1 MRFPRCHS
9 TAVKIFALLALAELN
24 LSGCASDAAFLR
36 PDGAAPDPKQLE
48 SDASDCREILPA
60 VTGFFG
66 GALLGAADG
75 ASVGALSGGVG
86 LGAIVGAGAGGLI
99 GLVAG
104 AASSASGGGYE
115 SCMAKKG
122 YHRA

>member
-1 MRFPRCHS
+1 L
-9 TAVKIFALLALAELN
+9 VLLALVALN
-24 LSGCASDAAFLR
+24 LSGCASDANFLR
-36 PDGAAPDPKQLE
+36 PDGAAPDPKRLE

-60 VTGFFG
+60 VGGFFG
-66 GALLGAADG
+66 GALMGAAEG
-75 ASVGALSGGVG
+75 ATAGALSGGVG

-104 AASSASGGGYE
+104 AAGSASGGGYD
-115 SCMAKKG
+115 SCMARKG